1 MRYPFTLIAILF
13 SIALCLFS
21 YSGYDPHN
29 MIFFML
35 SVPSWFI
42 ELAADIHHVSIIPVY
57 ALTILSWGLI
67 GLAAD
72 WLIAG
77 SRSRRKSRARR

>member
-1 MRYPFTLIAILF
+1 MRYPVTLIASLF

-29 MIFFML
+29 MFFFML
-35 SVPSWFI
+35 SVPAWFI
-42 ELAADIHHVSIIPVY
+42 ELAADIHHVSILPVY

-67 GLAAD
+67 GYAAD
-72 WLIAG
+72 WFIA
-77 SRSRRKSRARR
+77 SSRARSNSKAGS